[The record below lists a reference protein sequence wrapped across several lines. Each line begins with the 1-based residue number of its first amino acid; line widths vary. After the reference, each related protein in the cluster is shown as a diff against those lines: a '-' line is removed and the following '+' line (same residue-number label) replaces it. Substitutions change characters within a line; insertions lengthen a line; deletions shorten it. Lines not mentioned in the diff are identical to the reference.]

1 MRLPTLIVLCL
12 GAGLAACSDADD
24 LGRAV
29 GEGPIQGRLLDDHD
43 HCDEAHD
50 DCDEDHEPCDEDHEH
65 DPDGDCDGE
74 PGEEQVAAGSPAA
87 GVQVEAPVGSPSPE
101 PAPESTPEVPALAPL
116 AVAAQSPAQPAVG
129 SANPGPAAPA
139 RPGRPRGGFDPS
151 AYTWIDFDPMIEFD
165 YPELVRVDGDT
176 PPPELP
182 AEVKAL
188 HGKQVAIEGFMSPLA
203 FDAGGVK
210 EFSLVKDPSFCCFGM
225 IPQMNHWIHVV
236 MPEGQRT
243 EFYSFDPIAV
253 YGVLEVGEQYEDGYV
268 VSLYRMVADKVEGD
282 F

>member
-1 MRLPTLIVLCL
+1 VRP
-12 GAGLAACSDADD
+12 ADPLAAP
-24 LGRAV
+24 L
-29 GEGPIQGRLLDDHD
+29 Q
-43 HCDEAHD
+43 
-50 DCDEDHEPCDEDHEH
+50 
-65 DPDGDCDGE
+65 
-74 PGEEQVAAGSPAA
+74 
-87 GVQVEAPVGSPSPE
+87 PVKR
-101 PAPESTPEVPALAPL
+101 T
-116 AVAAQSPAQPAVG
+116 
-129 SANPGPAAPA
+129 
-139 RPGRPRGGFDPS
+139 PGRFERA
-151 AYTWIDFDPMIEFD
+151 AYTWVDFDPLIEFD
-165 YPELVRVDGDT
+165 YPELVRMDSGN

-182 AEVKAL
+182 AEVRAL
-188 HGKQVAIEGFMSPLA
+188 HGKRVAFEGFMSPLA

-236 MPEGQRT
+236 MPENERT